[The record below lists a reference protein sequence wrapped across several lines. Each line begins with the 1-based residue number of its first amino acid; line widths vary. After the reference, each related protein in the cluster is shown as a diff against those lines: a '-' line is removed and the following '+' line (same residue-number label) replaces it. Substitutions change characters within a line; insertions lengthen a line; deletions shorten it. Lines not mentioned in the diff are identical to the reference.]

1 MSQHFLLSPVARAL
15 ADDEMQLALN
25 GNEALAYAL
34 FMLFRW
40 GSLTKQVCPKCGQLD
55 SHMPRPNYKQWR
67 CRGCRHDFSLK
78 SGSLIDGT
86 KLPYWKV
93 MKALYLWSSEPK
105 GMSAIA
111 IARKCGTTY
120 EAAYLLLHKFRW
132 AFWNT
137 QQSAR
142 LSGTFEI
149 DVVWVLKGMRKAND
163 RSTKGIEERNAK
175 RRDKL
180 VKEFVRLGKPVKD
193 AEKEAL
199 KAIPKNRELRGSNPK
214 KQPILAIVQRHDV
227 DGKKGSQFVVGFPIA
242 SESYEHVAPIVK
254 QFIAPGSKIYTDAA
268 SGYTGLAAHYDLEQI
283 NHDEMYSHGNGFHTN
298 FVESCFS
305 RWRRMEIGTHHKM
318 NPRTLHLF
326 FADCAWREAERHT
339 NPIVRFTKALQAV
352 AREGLC
358 RTFKKYGYTPKERE
372 TSPRKIELR
381 PIKRIPALA
390 LEVAQRALGGLAK
403 LADEV
408 AAFIK
413 LTRPAP
419 TFASNLLAKA
429 EPEAFW
435 DLGHRKKARLVE
447 PKSQASLMAAPAPA
461 GNRIYSFT
469 VSGMLANCLRT

>member
-1 MSQHFLLSPVARAL
+1 
-15 ADDEMQLALN
+15 
-25 GNEALAYAL
+25 
-34 FMLFRW
+34 
-40 GSLTKQVCPKCGQLD
+40 
-55 SHMPRPNYKQWR
+55 
-67 CRGCRHDFSLK
+67 
-78 SGSLIDGT
+78 
-86 KLPYWKV
+86 
-93 MKALYLWSSEPK
+93 
-105 GMSAIA
+105 
-111 IARKCGTTY
+111 
-120 EAAYLLLHKFRW
+120 
-132 AFWNT
+132 
-137 QQSAR
+137 
-142 LSGTFEI
+142 
-149 DVVWVLKGMRKAND
+149 
-163 RSTKGIEERNAK
+163 
-175 RRDKL
+175 
-180 VKEFVRLGKPVKD
+180 
-193 AEKEAL
+193 
-199 KAIPKNRELRGSNPK
+199 
-214 KQPILAIVQRHDV
+214 
-227 DGKKGSQFVVGFPIA
+227 
-242 SESYEHVAPIVK
+242 
-254 QFIAPGSKIYTDAA
+254 
-268 SGYTGLAAHYDLEQI
+268 
-283 NHDEMYSHGNGFHTN
+283 
-298 FVESCFS
+298 
-305 RWRRMEIGTHHKM
+305 MEIGTHHKM

-372 TSPRKIELR
+372 TAPRKIELR